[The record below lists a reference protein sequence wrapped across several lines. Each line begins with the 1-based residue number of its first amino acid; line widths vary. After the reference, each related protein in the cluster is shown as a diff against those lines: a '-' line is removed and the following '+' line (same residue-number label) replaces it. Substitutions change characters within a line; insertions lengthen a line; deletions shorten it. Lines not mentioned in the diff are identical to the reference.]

1 MTDFTDKVTRWL
13 CQRFDQD
20 RIPYEFVEVGF
31 EESITDFHVYDTI
44 DLAIHA
50 EVFERNIQYAFY
62 QFMTN
67 TFSPPIRLFQQM
79 PEMLT
84 WIEQY
89 DTTPFEDWLP
99 IHQTIERYLINESY
113 FIPFYHDT
121 RLIPYPIELQNITID
136 SFGYFDFSKLWIS
149 NQS

>member
-1 MTDFTDKVTRWL
+1 
-13 CQRFDQD
+13 
-20 RIPYEFVEVGF
+20 
-31 EESITDFHVYDTI
+31 
-44 DLAIHA
+44 
-50 EVFERNIQYAFY
+50 
-62 QFMTN
+62 
-67 TFSPPIRLFQQM
+67 
-79 PEMLT
+79 

-89 DTTPFEDWLP
+89 DATPFEDWLP
-99 IHQTIERYLINESY
+99 IHQAIERHLIDESY